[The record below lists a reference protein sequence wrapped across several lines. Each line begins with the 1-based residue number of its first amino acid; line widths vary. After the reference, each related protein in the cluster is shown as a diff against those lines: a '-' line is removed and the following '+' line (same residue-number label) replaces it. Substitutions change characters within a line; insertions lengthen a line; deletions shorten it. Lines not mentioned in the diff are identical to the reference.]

1 MSDEDNAPPTD
12 ADLLLAIAEQEVGF
26 VRSQGRCYGT
36 VTTDKGQRTLHVR
49 GPAFQTWLRLRFRE
63 HQGRVAPAAA
73 VKAAITAIEDIAS
86 LAPEQRVF
94 LRSARDGERIY
105 IDLGDETGA
114 AIEIASGDW
123 RIVPAPPVR
132 FVRGN
137 LTQPMPVP
145 AREGAL
151 HLLRNLLNLA
161 DDGSFQLLV
170 TWCVAALMPEGPY
183 SLLVIGGEQGSAKTT
198 TAKLVHDL
206 VDPSRLSLRALP
218 RSERDLYISTSNTH
232 VLAFDNISSIDDWL
246 SDTLCKLSTGGGMAT
261 RQLFTD
267 AGEVYFEAIKPVIL
281 NSIAD
286 VVTRPDLADRAVILN
301 LPAIAEEE
309 RLDPGAFTTLFQAR
323 HPQILGALLDLMA
336 MAVDRLPT
344 LKTDRLPRMAGFARI
359 GIAIEHVFG
368 PPGCFMEAYDRNRA
382 MSSAIL
388 AESDPIVSAISKLV
402 RDNGP
407 WNGTATDLARVLEP
421 RMVPPKRLDPASLA
435 GRLRRLAPVLRSN
448 GVGVEFERV
457 GKDRTRTIAITKRAA

>member
-1 MSDEDNAPPTD
+1 MSDEENVPPTD
-12 ADLLLAIAEQEVGF
+12 ADLLLAIAEQEVRF
-26 VRSQGRCYGT
+26 VRWQGRCYGT
-36 VTTDKGQRTLHVR
+36 VTTEKGQRTLQVR
-49 GPAFQTWLRLRFRE
+49 GPTFQTWLRLRFRE
-63 HQGRVAPAAA
+63 HQDRIPPAAA

-86 LAPEQRVF
+86 LAPEQQVF

-105 IDLGDETGA
+105 IDLGDDTGA
-114 AIEIASGDW
+114 AIEIAAGEW
-123 RIVPAPPVR
+123 RIVKTPHVR
-132 FVRGN
+132 FLRGN

-145 AREGAL
+145 VRESAL
-151 HLLRNLLNLA
+151 DRLRNLLNLP

-170 TWCVAALMPEGPY
+170 TWCVTALMPEGPY
-183 SLLVIGGEQGSAKTT
+183 PLLVIGGEQGSAKTT

-232 VLAFDNISSIDDWL
+232 LLAFDNISSIDDWL
-246 SDTLCKLSTGGGMAT
+246 SDSLCKLATGGGMAT

-281 NSIAD
+281 NGITD
-286 VVTRPDLADRAVILN
+286 IVTRSDLTDRAIILN

-309 RLDPGAFTTLFQAR
+309 RLDPGAFEARFQALR
-323 HPQILGALLDLMA
+323 PQILGTLVDLIA
-336 MAVDRLPT
+336 KAVDRLPT

-368 PPGCFMEAYDRNRA
+368 PPGCFMDAYDRNRA

-388 AESDPIVSAISKLV
+388 AESDPIVSAITKLIS
-402 RDNGP
+402 DNGA
-407 WNGTATDLARVLEP
+407 WSGTATDLARTLEP
-421 RMVPPKRLDPASLA
+421 RMVPPKRLNPAALA

-448 GVGVEFERV
+448 GVGVEFDRG
-457 GKDRTRTIAITKRAA
+457 GKSRIRTIAITKKEA

>member
-1 MSDEDNAPPTD
+1 MSDEENVPPTD

-26 VRSQGRCYGT
+26 VRWQGRCYAT
-36 VTTDKGQRTLHVR
+36 VTTKKGQRTLQVR

-63 HQGRVAPAAA
+63 HQGRIPPAAA

-86 LAPEQRVF
+86 LAPEQPVF
-94 LRSARDGERIY
+94 LRSARDGGRIY

-114 AIEIASGDW
+114 AIEMASGQW

-137 LTQPMPVP
+137 LTRPMPMP
-145 AREGAL
+145 AREGGL
-151 HLLRNLLNLA
+151 DLLRSLLNLV
-161 DDGSFQLLV
+161 DDGSFQLLA

-183 SLLVIGGEQGSAKTT
+183 PLLVIGGEQGSAKTT

-206 VDPSRLSLRALP
+206 VDPSRLPLRALP

-246 SDTLCKLSTGGGMAT
+246 SDTLCKLATGGGMAT

-267 AGEVYFEAIKPVIL
+267 SGEVYFEAIKPVIL

-323 HPQILGALLDLMA
+323 HPQILGTLLDLMA

-368 PPGCFMEAYDRNRA
+368 PPGCFLEAYDRNRS

-388 AESDPIVSAISKLV
+388 AESDPIVSAVSKLAH
-402 RDNGP
+402 DHGP
-407 WNGTATDLARVLEP
+407 WNGTATDLARALEP
-421 RMVPPKRLDPASLA
+421 RMVPPKRLDPAALA

-448 GVGVEFERV
+448 GVGVEFDRV
-457 GKDRTRTIAITKRAA
+457 GKDRTRTIAITRRAA